1 MSIISISKE
10 IKTKGNTDCHNITPE
25 VAGAVKDSGL
35 NSGIV
40 TVFIPGSTAAVTTIE
55 FEEGVVQD
63 LSGALERLIPQGITY
78 SHNERWQDGNGYSH
92 VRAAFIGPSLTIPFL
107 KGELQLG
114 KWQQIVLIDFDNRGR
129 NRRYLINIMG
139 EK

>member
-10 IKTKGNTDCHNITPE
+10 IKTKGNTDCHNITLE

-78 SHNERWQDGNGYSH
+78 RHNERWQDGNGYSH

-139 EK
+139 E